1 MIGKFFK
8 LVALFLFATVMHW
21 SFATLFSFCGISVN
35 MMLVFAVAFC
45 TVLPLEVGYPVAF
58 FCGLFLDFF
67 GTKLFGNNAFS
78 FTVVACFMYALRER
92 IDFEGILPQV
102 VTVFSAGCA
111 VGILNS
117 ILLAWFT
124 ASSQWPGFWSLLGGA
139 AVGALFA
146 PFVFGLMHW
155 VWKAASPSP
164 RI

>member
-1 MIGKFFK
+1 
-8 LVALFLFATVMHW
+8 
-21 SFATLFSFCGISVN
+21 

-58 FCGLFLDFF
+58 VCGLFLDFF

-78 FTVVACFMYALRER
+78 FTVAACVIYALRER
-92 IDFEGILPQV
+92 IDFDGILPQV
-102 VTVFSAGCA
+102 VTVFLAGCA

-139 AVGALFA
+139 VVGAVFA

-155 VWKAASPSP
+155 AWKAAPASP
-164 RI
+164 RV